1 MGAIGGIG
9 FFVALLVVIL
19 IHEAAHFTVA
29 KRFGFKVDEF
39 FVGFGPRIWSFRR
52 GETEYG
58 IKAIPAGGY
67 VRIAGMAPGEVIAPE
82 DRHRTYGAKPIWQR
96 ALVIVA
102 GPLTHFA
109 LAYLVFAGWLGL
121 VGAPTPVS
129 PLVSQVVVEM
139 GDAPSPASIA
149 GIRAGDRIVGIGG
162 VEAPTDAEVVEITR
176 ANVGN
181 PLPVVV
187 DRDGER
193 LTFSVTPV
201 LVEVDGESAGRLG
214 VVLAR
219 AREPLP
225 PLTAVVEGGR
235 LLGGAIAGT
244 VGSLGD
250 VFGPDGIARVAEL
263 LFTDAPREVTDP
275 ASIVG
280 ISQFAGAAAEAGRF
294 ADLAY
299 VFALVNVFIGL
310 LNLVPLPPFDG
321 GHVAL
326 LAIEKVRGRAV
337 DARRVVPIAALV
349 ATFLLVFT
357 LSVVWLDL
365 VKPLD
370 VIP

>member
-1 MGAIGGIG
+1 MGAIGGVG

-19 IHEAAHFTVA
+19 IHEAAHFLVA

-39 FVGFGPRIWSFRR
+39 FVGFGPRVWSFRR

-67 VRIAGMAPGEVIAPE
+67 VRIAGMAPGERISSE
-82 DRHRTYGAKPIWQR
+82 DLPRTYGAKPIWQR
-96 ALVIVA
+96 VLVIVA
-102 GPLTHFA
+102 GPLTHFG

-129 PLVSQVVVEM
+129 PLVSQVVEVM
-139 GDAPSPASIA
+139 ADAPSPASVA
-149 GIRAGDRIVGIGG
+149 GILPGDRIVAIAG
-162 VEAPTDAEVVEITR
+162 VEGPTDAEVVEITR

-181 PLPVVV
+181 PLDIVV
-187 DRDGER
+187 ER
-193 LTFSVTPV
+193 GGRLLNLEVTPI
-201 LVEVDGESAGRLG
+201 LAEIDGESAGRLG
-214 VVLAR
+214 VVLSR
-219 AREPLP
+219 ARETLAPVAAM
-225 PLTAVVEGGR
+225 TEGGR
-235 LLGGAIAGT
+235 LLGAAVVGT
-244 VGSLGD
+244 VGSLGT
-250 VFGPDGIARVAEL
+250 VFGPDGIQRVAEL
-263 LFTDAPREVTDP
+263 LFTDAPREATDP

-280 ISQFAGAAAEAGRF
+280 ITRFAGEAAEAGRF

-337 DARRVVPIAALV
+337 DSRRVVPVAALV